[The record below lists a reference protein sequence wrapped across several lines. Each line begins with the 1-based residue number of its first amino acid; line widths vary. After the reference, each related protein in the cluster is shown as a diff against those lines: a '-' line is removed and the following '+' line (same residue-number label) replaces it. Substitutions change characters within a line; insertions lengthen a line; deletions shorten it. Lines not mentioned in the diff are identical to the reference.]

1 MKKYL
6 LVALVVILSLL
17 GGGYFWF
24 QQSKGSLDYLIPLVE
39 KALNPDES
47 DYHTE
52 MENIQLKWD
61 RFWTWP
67 SIEVNHLTTRH
78 RDLGLVL
85 TIDHASAQLDLKSL
99 FDRQLQVRSISIL
112 GGHLTTQNIPKDSE
126 APPWTRTFIAQTLS
140 DQFQQFETLLN
151 TYHGLKYVT
160 VKNFKTDL
168 NDPLDKAWS
177 IGVADARIELTY
189 NEQESFLKQIEL
201 NSFLAFD
208 EQNPQLEINILKENV
223 DQSPDWKINITQLE
237 TDFLNHFIEN
247 TPIHNT
253 FVTAEIQTRIHE
265 DRFINP
271 QLELSS
277 DSGTIQIDSTQQ
289 LLRYQ
294 QLHLHTL
301 WEDHFALA
309 QIDQSALILNNQ
321 QIQFSGTIKPF
332 ETEANISVQ
341 HADLDLPWV
350 LQIWPHSMAQPGRNW
365 IKEHVE
371 SIKPI
376 SSQIQVTPNSL
387 KLKTQFNS
395 LQTQPWKST
404 PTVSSGQG
412 TLEFTHDSVNTQVEV
427 QLNQA
432 TILNSNISKTTLAIT
447 DLREQPILFFE
458 AHLAGSVHDA
468 LNIIKEDVYSTD
480 SLPLKILQGQQKST
494 LKFQVPLSKDKITTA
509 DLRLSLIT
517 KLSQGQ
523 ALLKIKELPVD
534 TIQLKDIEL
543 EFQNERLKIQGLTLD
558 HQQRIPFQYQM
569 DLSPQT
575 NKIPFLKFK
584 LNTDHQYLNKF
595 HSQEWVHG
603 PLKFSGKLHLLNT
616 AKNYY
621 KLDLEGDLTQAQ
633 ITFGSKIIK
642 HSQSRSSKLK
652 AQIKYRPEQI
662 EIPSFNIQGRDLTV
676 DFQAKIKDATQ
687 SISLNKF
694 KVQTHLMA
702 HEIQLTKTPSI
713 TSLKGNYLNPYQYF
727 ELDVLPSQQ
736 SEEDAPVDSQLTQ
749 LFDGRI
755 DIKVNKIQLSSQ
767 GKLDEFYLTS
777 HWKLGTVIDA
787 KLKAS
792 FFQGIPL
799 VGIFQKAAKHPTIK
813 IETTDAGEFLR
824 NFEYYN
830 YMFGGRLDLNI
841 IAHKGFLR
849 PKYRAE
855 YKIRNFRIAEAPT
868 LSKIVALGSLV
879 GIGDAFS
886 GKGTKFHRA
895 KGIADISLS
904 RIKVY
909 NTYIQGPSVSLY
921 TSGEVQTETKSLRF
935 EGNVVPFTSFNESLG
950 LSFEVTDGPSL
961 DEPDINVRRLVS
973 IHPDIKKELKK
984 LEMLER
990 QH

>member
-6 LVALVVILSLL
+6 IIILVVIISLF

-67 SIEVNHLTTRH
+67 SIEVNHLTTHH

-85 TIDHASAQLDLKSL
+85 TIEHASAQLDLKSL
-99 FDRQLQVRSISIL
+99 FDRQLQVRSISIMDGQL
-112 GGHLTTQNIPKDSE
+112 NTQNIPKDSD

-140 DQFQQFETLLN
+140 DQFQQFESLLN

-160 VKNFKTDL
+160 VKNFQTDL
-168 NDPLDKAWS
+168 NDPLDQAWS

-189 NEQESFLKQIEL
+189 NEKENFLKHIEL
-201 NSFLAFD
+201 NSFLSFD
-208 EQNPQLEINILKENV
+208 QQNPQIDIAISKENFN
-223 DQSPDWKINITQLE
+223 QSPDWKINIKQLE
-237 TDFLNHFIEN
+237 TDFLTHFTAN
-247 TPIHNT
+247 TPLHNT
-253 FVTAEIQTRIHE
+253 FVATEIQTRIHK
-265 DRFINP
+265 DKFINP

-289 LLRYQ
+289 QLKYKD
-294 QLHLHTL
+294 LHLHTL
-301 WEDHFALA
+301 WEDHFSLA
-309 QIDQSALILNNQ
+309 QIDQSALTLNNQ
-321 QIQFSGTIKPF
+321 QIQISGIVKPF
-332 ETEANISVQ
+332 ETQANINVQ
-341 HADLDLPWV
+341 HTHLDLPWV
-350 LQIWPHSMAQPGRNW
+350 LKIWPHSMAQPGLNW

-371 SIKPI
+371 SIHPI
-376 SSQIQVTPNSL
+376 SSHIQVNQNSL
-387 KLKTQFNS
+387 HLKTQFNS

-412 TLEFTHDSVNTQVEV
+412 TLEFTHDSINTQVEV

-432 TILNSNISKTTLAIT
+432 TIFNSKISETTLAIT
-447 DLREQPILFFE
+447 DLKDKPILFFK

-468 LNIIKEDVYSTD
+468 LDIIKEDVYSID
-480 SLPLKILQGQQKST
+480 SLPIRILQGQQKSI
-494 LKFQVPLSKDKITTA
+494 LQFQVPLSQDKITTA
-509 DLRLSLIT
+509 DLRLSLQT
-517 KLSQGQ
+517 KLPHGK
-523 ALLKIKELPVD
+523 ALLKIQDLPID
-534 TIQLKDIEL
+534 TVQLKDIEL
-543 EFQNERLKIQGLTLD
+543 EFNNELLSLQGLTLD
-558 HQQRIPFQYQM
+558 RQQRIPFKYQM
-569 DLSPQT
+569 DLSPQS

-584 LNTDHQYLNKF
+584 LKTNHQYLNKF
-595 HSQEWVHG
+595 HSQEWVQG
-603 PLKFSGKLHLLNT
+603 PLKLKGKLHLLN
-616 AKNYY
+616 AVKNYY

-642 HSQSRSSKLK
+642 PSQSRPSKFK
-652 AQIKYRPEQI
+652 TQIRYRPKQI
-662 EIPSFNIQGRDLTV
+662 EIPAFHIQGKDLTV
-676 DFQAKIKDATQ
+676 DFQAKIQEMKQ

-702 HEIQLTKTPSI
+702 HEIQLTKTPSF

-727 ELDVLPSQQ
+727 ELEVLPSEQPQ
-736 SEEDAPVDSQLTQ
+736 DDAPLDTQLTH

-767 GKLDEFYLTS
+767 GKLDDFYLNS
-777 HWKLGTVIDA
+777 RWKLGRVIDA

-799 VGIFQKAAKHPTIK
+799 VGIFQKATKHPTIK

-849 PKYRAE
+849 PKYRAD